1 MMLLEFGLMREQIS
15 GTTMVFSIANKPTNR
30 SCFSENAISLSGSI
44 EINGYLDIE
53 CLGFAKS

>member
-1 MMLLEFGLMREQIS
+1 MREQIS